1 MILVR
6 IVCQAKFGKAG
17 EVVAGFKQS
26 AEIVRTLTGPNVR
39 GRLLTDLSGSFD
51 TVVQEL
57 ELESLAEWERL
68 RAVIFSNP
76 EIREAEAALP
86 DIIISGQTEYYSIE
100 AEWRSGRMK

>member
-6 IVCQAKFGKAG
+6 FVCQAKFGKASD
-17 EVVAGFKQS
+17 VVAGFKRS
-26 AEIVRTLTGPNVR
+26 NEIARTVVGPNVR
-39 GRLLTDLSGSFD
+39 VRLLTDLSGAFD

-76 EIREAEAALP
+76 EIQEAEASVP
-86 DIIISGQTEYYSIE
+86 DVIVSGQTEYYTVE
-100 AEWRSGRMK
+100 AEWR

>member
-17 EVVAGFKQS
+17 EVVAGFKRS
-26 AEIVRTLTGPNVR
+26 AEIIRTLVGPNVR
-39 GRLLTDLSGSFD
+39 SRLLTDLSGSFD
-51 TVVQEL
+51 TVIEEL

-76 EIREAEAALP
+76 EVQAAEASLP
-86 DIIISGQTEYYSIE
+86 DIIVSGQTEYYTIE
-100 AEWRSGRMK
+100 GTY

>member
-6 IVCQAKFGKAG
+6 FVCQAKFGKASD
-17 EVVAGFKQS
+17 VVAGFKRS
-26 AEIVRTLTGPNVR
+26 NEIARTVVGPNVR
-39 GRLLTDLSGSFD
+39 VRLLTDLSGAFD

-76 EIREAEAALP
+76 EIQEVEASMP
-86 DIIISGQTEYYSIE
+86 DVIVSGQTEYYTIE
-100 AEWRSGRMK
+100 AEWR

>member
-6 IVCQAKFGKAG
+6 FVCQAKFGKASD
-17 EVVAGFKQS
+17 VVAGFKRS
-26 AEIVRTLTGPNVR
+26 NEIARTVAGPNVR
-39 GRLLTDLSGSFD
+39 VRLLTDLSGAFD

-76 EIREAEAALP
+76 EIQEAEASVP
-86 DIIISGQTEYYSIE
+86 DVIVSGQTEYYTVE
-100 AEWRSGRMK
+100 AEWR

>member
-6 IVCQAKFGKAG
+6 FVCQAKFGKASD
-17 EVVAGFKQS
+17 VVAGFKRS
-26 AEIVRTLTGPNVR
+26 NEIARTVVGPNVR
-39 GRLLTDLSGSFD
+39 VRLLTDLSGAFD

-76 EIREAEAALP
+76 EIQEAEASVP
-86 DIIISGQTEYYSIE
+86 DVIVSGQTEYYTIE
-100 AEWRSGRMK
+100 AEWR